1 MNTVTAAVGA
11 NATAIGQT
19 NAAVAQN
26 TQAVSTLQQQQAA
39 QQTANGNFA
48 TKTELATET
57 QARKDGDNIL
67 KAKID
72 ANTQG
77 VAANKTTL
85 GDHETRITQN
95 EQDIDHLNTVV
106 GGAVQHVNNL
116 LTDNTKNKADIADL
130 QSGKVD
136 KADFTADQKRQDD
149 ALADSVAKQGLIDK
163 TQDTAIQHADSKA
176 TLAQA
181 VADQNTKD
189 IATKASQADLDQSIK
204 DQALTDRAQ
213 DKLTAQ
219 LHADVDGKVKT
230 ETADRKAA
238 DAAHDTALADHDSRI
253 TSNTNALTT
262 KVDKQV
268 FTDEQTKRDG
278 QFVTLSSGVAAAQAT
293 GDYAHSRIDAANANI
308 EANKQALVNTNKRVA
323 QNTADI
329 ANHEQRITTLE
340 GKTNAQFNSL
350 KNQIDDNKRDAN
362 AGIAGVAAMANIP
375 QVTQGA
381 RFSVGAG
388 VGNRDGES
396 AVAVGFSSRITDSV
410 VGKASV
416 AADTQSGFTVGAG
429 VSYQW

>member
-1 MNTVTAAVGA
+1 MKLNKIALTLALTATASTAFAAAPVAHDSQGLYDQVGVKRASEYDVVQDKVAQAAAGLANSALTQNQQLVTQVNTVTAAVGA

-136 KADFTADQKRQDD
+136 KADFTADQKR
-149 ALADSVAKQGLIDK
+149 
-163 TQDTAIQHADSKA
+163 
-176 TLAQA
+176 
-181 VADQNTKD
+181 
-189 IATKASQADLDQSIK
+189 
-204 DQALTDRAQ
+204 
-213 DKLTAQ
+213 
-219 LHADVDGKVKT
+219 
-230 ETADRKAA
+230 
-238 DAAHDTALADHDSRI
+238 
-253 TSNTNALTT
+253 
-262 KVDKQV
+262 
-268 FTDEQTKRDG
+268 
-278 QFVTLSSGVAAAQAT
+278 
-293 GDYAHSRIDAANANI
+293 
-308 EANKQALVNTNKRVA
+308 
-323 QNTADI
+323 
-329 ANHEQRITTLE
+329 
-340 GKTNAQFNSL
+340 
-350 KNQIDDNKRDAN
+350 
-362 AGIAGVAAMANIP
+362 
-375 QVTQGA
+375 
-381 RFSVGAG
+381 
-388 VGNRDGES
+388 
-396 AVAVGFSSRITDSV
+396 
-410 VGKASV
+410 
-416 AADTQSGFTVGAG
+416 
-429 VSYQW
+429 

>member
-1 MNTVTAAVGA
+1 M
-11 NATAIGQT
+11 
-19 NAAVAQN
+19 
-26 TQAVSTLQQQQAA
+26 
-39 QQTANGNFA
+39 
-48 TKTELATET
+48 
-57 QARKDGDNIL
+57 
-67 KAKID
+67 
-72 ANTQG
+72 
-77 VAANKTTL
+77 
-85 GDHETRITQN
+85 
-95 EQDIDHLNTVV
+95 
-106 GGAVQHVNNL
+106 
-116 LTDNTKNKADIADL
+116 
-130 QSGKVD
+130 
-136 KADFTADQKRQDD
+136 
-149 ALADSVAKQGLIDK
+149 
-163 TQDTAIQHADSKA
+163 
-176 TLAQA
+176 
-181 VADQNTKD
+181 
-189 IATKASQADLDQSIK
+189 
-204 DQALTDRAQ
+204 
-213 DKLTAQ
+213 
-219 LHADVDGKVKT
+219 KT